1 MVAHQFDGNSILGQ
15 LRCSGMTSVLELMEH
30 GYPSRVPFQELYN
43 MYKSYLP
50 PELAKLEPRFFCEA
64 LLHSLKLNKKDFKFG
79 ITRVFFKPGKFAEFD
94 KIMKSDP
101 ENLRKLVANVKKW
114 LLKSRWNKMQFC
126 ALSVI
131 KLKNKIIYRR
141 QHLIILQKTARMYI
155 AKKQHRPRIKGT
167 AKIEKLKTQLS
178 GMEETSEQLKN
189 REKPMGD
196 IKRLQRDLNAAIEK
210 IKMNEKI
217 KPVEIDSLYT
227 NLVNQVNKQ
236 MALLQDMVEQQKIA
250 EEQARLRKIQQEL
263 ELEKQRKEEDE
274 RKKREEEENRRK
286 KHDIEMRRK
295 AEEEQKK
302 KQEEEDKKSDELR
315 KVHTL
320 SLTISLSP
328 VYYLYTDMI
337 TLLVYVEFS

>member
-320 SLTISLSP
+320 SLTISLFP
-328 VYYLYTDMI
+328 VYYLCTDMI
-337 TLLVYVEFS
+337 TLFIYVEFS

>member
-155 AKKQHRPRIKGT
+155 AKKQHRPRIKGILMI
-167 AKIEKLKTQLS
+167 KNLRTQLV
-178 GMEETSEQLKN
+178 GMKETSKQLKN
-189 REKPMGD
+189 REKPMND
-196 IKRLQRDLNAAIEK
+196 IKRLQDDLEAAIKK
-210 IKMNEKI
+210 IKNNEKI
-217 KPVEIDSLYT
+217 KSVEIDSLYT
-227 NLVNQVNKQ
+227 NLVNQMNKQ
-236 MALLQDMVEQQKIA
+236 MVSLQDMVKQQKID
-250 EEQARLRKIQQEL
+250 EEQAKLKKIQQEL
-263 ELEKQRKEEDE
+263 EFEKQRKEEEE

-286 KHDIEMRRK
+286 KHDIEIRRK
-295 AEEEQKK
+295 VEEEQKK
-302 KQEEEDKKSDELR
+302 NQEEEDKRTAAVLQVR
-315 KVHTL
+315 
-320 SLTISLSP
+320 IIC
-328 VYYLYTDMI
+328 Y
-337 TLLVYVEFS
+337 

>member
-50 PELAKLEPRFFCEA
+50 PELVTLEPRFFCEA

-101 ENLRKLVANVKKW
+101 ENLQKLVANVKKW

-141 QHLIILQKTARMYI
+141 HHLIILQKTARMYI
-155 AKKQHRPRIKGT
+155 AKKQHRPRIKGIL
-167 AKIEKLKTQLS
+167 KIKNLKTQLI
-178 GMEETSEQLKN
+178 GMEETSKQLKD
-189 REKPMGD
+189 REKSMNN
-196 IKRLQRDLNAAIEK
+196 IKRLQNDLEAAIKK
-210 IKMNEKI
+210 IKNNTRI
-217 KPVEIDSLYT
+217 KPAEIDSLYS
-227 NLVNQVNKQ
+227 NLVNEVNKQ
-236 MALLQDMVEQQKIA
+236 MASLQDMVKQQKIA
-250 EEQARLRKIQQEL
+250 EEQAKLRKIQQEL
-263 ELEKQRKEEDE
+263 ELQKQRKEEEE

-295 AEEEQKK
+295 VEEEQKR
-302 KQEEEDKKSDELR
+302 KQELEDQKAAVIIQVCILIFYSFISCLR
-315 KVHTL
+315 V
-320 SLTISLSP
+320 SLS
-328 VYYLYTDMI
+328 
-337 TLLVYVEFS
+337 

>member
-320 SLTISLSP
+320 SLTISLFP
-328 VYYLYTDMI
+328 VYYLCTDMI
-337 TLLVYVEFS
+337 TLLIYVEFS

>member
-315 KVHTL
+315 KVRTL
-320 SLTISLSP
+320 SYQLVFSP
-328 VYYLYTDMI
+328 FI
-337 TLLVYVEFS
+337 TYVLI

>member
-141 QHLIILQKTARMYI
+141 YHLIILQKTARMYI
-155 AKKQHRPRIKGT
+155 AQKQHRPRIKGILMI
-167 AKIEKLKTQLS
+167 KNLRTQLV
-178 GMEETSEQLKN
+178 GMEETSKQLKN
-189 REKPMGD
+189 REKPLSD
-196 IKRLQRDLNAAIEK
+196 IKRLQDDLEAAIKK
-210 IKMNEKI
+210 IKTNERI
-217 KPVEIDSLYT
+217 KTAEIDSLYT

-236 MALLQDMVEQQKIA
+236 MASLQDMVKQQKIA
-250 EEQARLRKIQQEL
+250 DEQSKLRKIQQEL
-263 ELEKQRKEEDE
+263 ESEKQWKEEEE

-295 AEEEQKK
+295 AEEVQKR
-302 KQEEEDKKSDELR
+302 KQEDEDKKAAAYLQVRDFIFLLEKYAS
-315 KVHTL
+315 
-320 SLTISLSP
+320 SLPGST
-328 VYYLYTDMI
+328 VK
-337 TLLVYVEFS
+337 

>member
-1 MVAHQFDGNSILGQ
+1 MVDHQFDGNSILGQ
-15 LRCSGMTSVLELMEH
+15 LRCSGMMSVLELMEH

-50 PELAKLEPRFFCEA
+50 PELAKLDPRFFCEA

-155 AKKQHRPRIKGT
+155 AKKQHRPRIKGIM
-167 AKIEKLKTQLS
+167 KIKNLSTQLV
-178 GMEETSEQLKN
+178 GMKETSKQLKN
-189 REKPMGD
+189 REQSISD
-196 IKRLQRDLNAAIEK
+196 IKRLQDDLKAAIVK
-210 IKMNEKI
+210 IKMNERI
-217 KPVEIDSLYT
+217 KPVEIDSLYA
-227 NLVNQVNKQ
+227 NLVNQMNKQ
-236 MALLQDMVEQQKIA
+236 MASLQDMVRQQKIA

-263 ELEKQRKEEDE
+263 ELEKQKKEEEE

-295 AEEEQKK
+295 VEEEQKK
-302 KQEEEDKKSDELR
+302 RQEEEDKKTAKILEVSALFSIRFFFFFLSD
-315 KVHTL
+315 
-320 SLTISLSP
+320 IF
-328 VYYLYTDMI
+328 I
-337 TLLVYVEFS
+337 I